1 MMDQSNGGGRK
12 EISEEPPMSRL
23 FVICGRNIT
32 RDQLIAHFDDD
43 GEIEECVVIVDKK
56 TGQGKGVAYV
66 KFTQTSAAARGLRKN
81 GTYIENETRPIKVM
95 ISASYQKKK
104 EDGSP
109 EEVNEF
115 KFRRLFAVLP
125 SSKNE
130 DEIRDEFSQFGNV
143 TQIRLVPDKKNQS
156 QCAAYITF
164 GSFLEAALAIEG
176 CDFSYRAKFCL
187 PRENLQQNRQQQGQG
202 QGQGQ
207 QNHYQNQNQYH
218 GQGGDGG
225 RFGNNG
231 SNGSNGG
238 NEYSRKRTHSPDNSR
253 FGGDVKLVVICSSGL
268 NQDRLWRLFDISPG
282 MKYCNIVTQNDINTT
297 ASVVYSSQND
307 AQRALDKIHGLE
319 YPIGERI
326 IVRYENEFRDEIQNC
341 DVLAALG
348 PPKPILN
355 HQNNQCVKKAFFI
368 CMPEAVP
375 VKMLQDA
382 FCRFG
387 DLINVYL
394 IPGKRHGYAAFA
406 SEVSADR
413 AIQQLHGIQLGDCRL
428 KVLEC
433 MEQNESK
440 RKRPMDNC

>member
-1 MMDQSNGGGRK
+1 MDQGNNGGGRK

-23 FVICGRNIT
+23 FVICGRNVT
-32 RDQLIAHFDDD
+32 RDQLIRHFDDD

-81 GTYIENETRPIKVM
+81 GTYIDKETRPIKVM

-104 EDGSP
+104 EEGAP

-125 SSKNE
+125 SSKQE
-130 DEIRDEFSQFGNV
+130 DEIREEFGQFGNV
-143 TQIRLVPDKKNQS
+143 TQIRLVPDKKNQT

-164 GSFLEAALAIEG
+164 SSFLEAALAIEG
-176 CDFSYRAKFCL
+176 CDVSYRAKFCL
-187 PRENLQQNRQQQGQG
+187 PRENLKGGPQGNNYSGNNQQQG
-202 QGQGQ
+202 
-207 QNHYQNQNQYH
+207 NTN
-218 GQGGDGG
+218 
-225 RFGNNG
+225 GNRYGN
-231 SNGSNGG
+231 G
-238 NEYSRKRTHSPDNSR
+238 NEYSRKRTHSPDGGR
-253 FGGDVKLVVICSSGL
+253 YGGDVKLVVICSSGL
-268 NQDRLWRLFDISPG
+268 NQDRLWRLFDIAPG

-297 ASVVYSSQND
+297 ASVVYTTREG
-307 AQRALDKIHGLE
+307 AQRAVDKIHGFE

-326 IVRYENEFRDEIQNC
+326 IVRYENEFRDELQNN
-341 DVLAALG
+341 DILSAFG
-348 PPKPILN
+348 PPKPILGQ
-355 HQNNQCVKKAFFI
+355 QNAQCAKKAFFI

-375 VKMLQDA
+375 VKLLQDA

-406 SEVSADR
+406 SEVAADR

-433 MEQNESK
+433 MEQDDSK
-440 RKRPMDNC
+440 RKRPMDNNNR

>member
-1 MMDQSNGGGRK
+1 
-12 EISEEPPMSRL
+12 MSRL

-32 RDQLIAHFDDD
+32 RDQLINHFDED

-95 ISASYQKKK
+95 ISASYQKKQ
-104 EDGSP
+104 EGGSP

-130 DEIRDEFSQFGNV
+130 DEIRDEFGQFGNV
-143 TQIRLVPDKKNQS
+143 TQVRLVPDKKNQT

-164 GSFLEAALAIEG
+164 SSFLEAALAIEG
-176 CDFSYRAKFCL
+176 CDMSYRAKFCL
-187 PRENLQQNRQQQGQG
+187 PRENLKQQQQQQQNQGGQG
-202 QGQGQ
+202 
-207 QNHYQNQNQYH
+207 HYQQNQY
-218 GQGGDGG
+218 QQQNDGN
-225 RFGNNG
+225 RFGNGNG
-231 SNGSNGG
+231 N
-238 NEYSRKRTHSPDNSR
+238 NEYSRKRTHSPDNGR
-253 FGGDVKLVVICSSGL
+253 YGGGDVKLVVICSSGL
-268 NQDRLWRLFDISPG
+268 NQDRLWRVFDIAPG

-297 ASVVYSSQND
+297 ASVVYASRDD
-307 AQRALDKIHGLE
+307 AQRALEKIHGLE

-326 IVRYENEFRDEIQNC
+326 IVRYENEFRDEVQNS
-341 DVLAALG
+341 DLLSQLG
-348 PPKPILN
+348 PQKPILN
-355 HQNNQCVKKAFFI
+355 HQNAQCVKKAFFI
-368 CMPEAVP
+368 CMPEAIS
-375 VKMLQDA
+375 VKLLQDA

-406 SEVSADR
+406 SEVAADR

-440 RKRPMDNC
+440 RKRPMDN

>member
-1 MMDQSNGGGRK
+1 MDQSNNGGGRK

-23 FVICGRNIT
+23 FVICGRNVT
-32 RDQLIAHFDDD
+32 RDQLIRHFDDD

-104 EDGSP
+104 EDGAP

-125 SSKNE
+125 SSKTE
-130 DEIRDEFSQFGNV
+130 DEIRDEFGQFGNV

-164 GSFLEAALAIEG
+164 SSFLEAALAIEG
-176 CDFSYRAKFCL
+176 CDFSYKAKFCL
-187 PRENLQQNRQQQGQG
+187 PRENMKQGQG
-202 QGQGQ
+202 GPQGNNYSGNNYQG
-207 QNHYQNQNQYH
+207 NSSYQGNTS
-218 GQGGDGG
+218 GGGG
-225 RFGNNG
+225 RYGN
-231 SNGSNGG
+231 G
-238 NEYSRKRTHSPDNSR
+238 NEFSRKRTHSPDNR
-253 FGGDVKLVVICSSGL
+253 GYGGDVKLVVICSSGL
-268 NQDRLWRLFDISPG
+268 NQDRLWRLFDIAPG

-297 ASVVYSSQND
+297 ASVVYTSRED

-326 IVRYENEFRDEIQNC
+326 IVRYENEFRDEMQNC
-341 DVLAALG
+341 DMLAPLG
-348 PPKPILN
+348 PPKPILG
-355 HQNNQCVKKAFFI
+355 HQNAQCVKKAFFI

-375 VKMLQDA
+375 VKLLQDA

-406 SEVSADR
+406 SEMSADR

-440 RKRPMDNC
+440 RKRPMDNIN

>member
-1 MMDQSNGGGRK
+1 MDQGNNGGGGRK

-32 RDQLIAHFDDD
+32 RDQLIRHFEED

-81 GTYIENETRPIKVM
+81 GTYIENESRPIKVM

-104 EDGSP
+104 EDGGP

-125 SSKNE
+125 SSKTE
-130 DEIRDEFSQFGNV
+130 DEIREEFSQFGTV
-143 TQIRLVPDKKNQS
+143 IQVRLVPDKKNEM

-176 CDFSYRAKFCL
+176 CEFSYKAKFCL
-187 PRENLQQNRQQQGQG
+187 PRENLKQNQQQ
-202 QGQGQ
+202 Q
-207 QNHYQNQNQYH
+207 QQQHYQMNQYQNQGNE
-218 GQGGDGG
+218 GG
-225 RFGNNG
+225 RYGNGN
-231 SNGSNGG
+231 SNGND
-238 NEYSRKRTHSPDNSR
+238 YSRKRTHSPDNNR

-268 NQDRLWRLFDISPG
+268 NQDRLWRLFDIAPG
-282 MKYCNIVTQNDINTT
+282 MKYCNIVTQNDINTAAT
-297 ASVVYSSQND
+297 VVYACRED
-307 AQRALDKIHGLE
+307 AQRAVDKIHGLE

-326 IVRYENEFRDEIQNC
+326 IVRYENEFRDEIQQNC
-341 DVLAALG
+341 DTLAPLG
-348 PPKPILN
+348 PPKPILG
-355 HQNNQCVKKAFFI
+355 HQNAQCVKKAFFI
-368 CMPEAVP
+368 CMPEAVS
-375 VKMLQDA
+375 VKLLQDA

-406 SEVSADR
+406 SEVAADR

-433 MEQNESK
+433 MDQNESK
-440 RKRPMDNC
+440 RKRPMDNNC

>member
-1 MMDQSNGGGRK
+1 MDQGNNGGGRK

-32 RDQLIAHFDDD
+32 RDQLIRHFEDD

-81 GTYIENETRPIKVM
+81 GSYIENETRPIKVM

-125 SSKNE
+125 ISKTE
-130 DEIRDEFSQFGNV
+130 DDIRDEFSQFGNV

-164 GSFLEAALAIEG
+164 STFLEAALAIEG

-187 PRENLQQNRQQQGQG
+187 PRENLKQNQQQQQQQHYQG
-202 QGQGQ
+202 NQ
-207 QNHYQNQNQYH
+207 YQNQGN
-218 GQGGDGG
+218 DGG
-225 RFGNNG
+225 RYGNGGGNNG
-231 SNGSNGG
+231 N
-238 NEYSRKRTHSPDNSR
+238 NEYSRKRTHSPENNRS
-253 FGGDVKLVVICSSGL
+253 GGDVKLVVICSSGL
-268 NQDRLWRLFDISPG
+268 NQDRLWRLFDIAPG

-297 ASVVYSSQND
+297 ASVVYACREE

-326 IVRYENEFRDEIQNC
+326 IVRYENEFRDEMQNC
-341 DVLAALG
+341 DILAPLG
-348 PPKPILN
+348 PPKPILG
-355 HQNNQCVKKAFFI
+355 HQNAQCAKKAFFI
-368 CMPEAVP
+368 CMPEAIS
-375 VKMLQDA
+375 VKLLQDA

-406 SEVSADR
+406 SEVAADR

-440 RKRPMDNC
+440 RKRPMDQS

>member
-1 MMDQSNGGGRK
+1 MDQSSNGGGGGRK

-23 FVICGRNIT
+23 FVICGRNVT
-32 RDQLIAHFDDD
+32 RDQLIRHFDDD

-104 EDGSP
+104 EDGGP

-125 SSKNE
+125 SSKTE
-130 DEIRDEFSQFGNV
+130 DEIRDEFGQFGNV
-143 TQIRLVPDKKNQS
+143 TQIRLVPDKKNQH

-164 GSFLEAALAIEG
+164 SSFLEAALAIEG
-176 CDFSYRAKFCL
+176 CDFSYKAKFCL
-187 PRENLQQNRQQQGQG
+187 PRENLKQNQQGGPQG
-202 QGQGQ
+202 NNFGGNNYSGNNFQG
-207 QNHYQNQNQYH
+207 NSN
-218 GQGGDGG
+218 GG
-225 RFGNNG
+225 RYGN
-231 SNGSNGG
+231 G
-238 NEYSRKRTHSPDNSR
+238 NEYSRKRTHSPDNNR
-253 FGGDVKLVVICSSGL
+253 YGGDVKLVVICSSGL
-268 NQDRLWRLFDISPG
+268 NQDRLWRLFDIAPG

-297 ASVVYSSQND
+297 ASVVYTSREE
-307 AQRALDKIHGLE
+307 AQRAVDKIHGLE

-326 IVRYENEFRDEIQNC
+326 IVRYENEFRDEMQNC
-341 DVLAALG
+341 DLLAALG
-348 PPKPILN
+348 PPKPILGHMN
-355 HQNNQCVKKAFFI
+355 AQCAKKAFFI

-375 VKMLQDA
+375 VKLLQDA

-406 SEVSADR
+406 SEVAADR

-440 RKRPMDNC
+440 RKRPMDNNHQ

>member
-1 MMDQSNGGGRK
+1 MDQGNNGGGGRK

-32 RDQLIAHFDDD
+32 RDQLIRHFEED

-81 GTYIENETRPIKVM
+81 GTYIENESRPIKVM

-104 EDGSP
+104 EDGGP

-125 SSKNE
+125 SSKTE
-130 DEIRDEFSQFGNV
+130 DEIREEFSQFGTV
-143 TQIRLVPDKKNQS
+143 IQVRLVPDKKNEM

-176 CDFSYRAKFCL
+176 CEFSYKAKFCL
-187 PRENLQQNRQQQGQG
+187 PRENLKQNQQQ
-202 QGQGQ
+202 Q
-207 QNHYQNQNQYH
+207 QQQHYQMNQYQNQGN
-218 GQGGDGG
+218 DGG
-225 RFGNNG
+225 RYGNGN
-231 SNGSNGG
+231 SNGND
-238 NEYSRKRTHSPDNSR
+238 YSRKRTHSPDNNR

-268 NQDRLWRLFDISPG
+268 NQDRLWRLFDIAPG
-282 MKYCNIVTQNDINTT
+282 MKYCNIVTQNDINTAAT
-297 ASVVYSSQND
+297 VVYACRED
-307 AQRALDKIHGLE
+307 AQRAVDKIHGLE

-326 IVRYENEFRDEIQNC
+326 IVRYENEFRDEIQQNC
-341 DVLAALG
+341 DTLAPLG
-348 PPKPILN
+348 PPKPILG
-355 HQNNQCVKKAFFI
+355 HQNAQCVKKAFFI
-368 CMPEAVP
+368 CMPEAVS
-375 VKMLQDA
+375 VKLLQDA

-406 SEVSADR
+406 SEVAADR

-433 MEQNESK
+433 MDQNESK
-440 RKRPMDNC
+440 RKRPMDNNC